1 MVDSI
6 VKSVCDAGEV
16 VGGGVLESKDWD
28 VIVVVFTL
36 ECRGGFFVG
45 GL

>member
-1 MVDSI
+1 MDDST
-6 VKSVCDAGEV
+6 VKSVCDAEEV
-16 VGGGVLESKDWD
+16 VGGGVLESKDWG
-28 VIVVVFTL
+28 VVVVFTL